1 MSCRNSGDFDLDEG
15 LRALRESTRDLE
27 APQRVEA
34 VLLARRL
41 ALTERPAGQWRRW
54 VLAAAATVVVAA
66 GLSALMYK
74 HRTRPA
80 PVAPPPAPAA
90 RVEVAGQAKTPAVSD
105 RGPRPTPRRVQPAVS
120 AEITSGFIPLVPDP
134 AWRPGESIQ
143 IMRVSMPRSALQS
156 FGLPVD
162 EDRAFEMVRADI
174 VVGQDMVARAI
185 RLVR

>member
-27 APQRVEA
+27 APRRVEA
-34 VLLARRL
+34 ALLARRL
-41 ALTERPAGQWRRW
+41 ALAERPAGQWRRW
-54 VLAAAATVVVAA
+54 ALAAAAVIVVA
-66 GLSALMYK
+66 GLAALM
-74 HRTRPA
+74 HMRQTRPA
-80 PVAPPPAPAA
+80 PVAPPPAPVA
-90 RVEVAGQAKTPAVSD
+90 RVEVAGPAKTPAAPE
-105 RGPRPTPRRVQPAVS
+105 RETRPAPRRVQPAVS
-120 AEITSGFIPLVPDP
+120 REVTSGFIPLVPDP
-134 AWRPGESIQ
+134 AWRPGENIQ

-162 EDRAFEMVRADI
+162 ENRAFEMVRADI